1 MQETCV
7 QRPGM
12 VRVSRGAHTPP
23 CTVMIGTSG
32 YSYLEWV
39 DSGFYPAGTRSAKM
53 LSAYGRSFSV
63 VELNYTW
70 YQMARSDALSRMLAA
85 APPHML
91 FAAKLTRTVTH
102 ERDEDWREQVIRYRQ
117 GISALG
123 KRLVA
128 ILVQLPPDFARTV
141 ANRRFLAELLDC
153 LHPFPTSVEFRHASW
168 AVDSVFNELEQ
179 RRVTLVSVDE
189 PDLAGLFPSLDV
201 VTNPSLFYV
210 RFHGRNRQGWKNG
223 NMQKKFDYNYSE
235 TELQQWCR
243 QKLSPL
249 AGRAA
254 RGVVFFNNHV
264 RAQAPRNAL
273 LLESVITKQGR
284 PDGVQSGAAGRQQQ
298 TEQME
303 ASGDHGST
311 CHSASQCR

>member
-1 MQETCV
+1 MPQ
-7 QRPGM
+7 PGTI
-12 VRVSRGAHTPP
+12 RIPRGPRTPP
-23 CTVMIGTSG
+23 CTVMTGTSG

-39 DSGFYPAGTRSAKM
+39 DSGFYPSGTRSAEM
-53 LSAYGRSFSV
+53 LSVYGRSFSV

-85 APPHML
+85 APAHML

-102 ERDEDWREQVIRYRQ
+102 ERDEDWREQVSCYRQ

-141 ANRRFLAELLDC
+141 ANRQFLAELLDG
-153 LHPFPTSVEFRHASW
+153 LHPLPTAVEFRHASW
-168 AVDSVFNELEQ
+168 AVDSVFKELER

-189 PDLAGLFPSLDV
+189 PDLPGLFPALDV

-210 RFHGRNRQGWKNG
+210 RFHGRNRQGWKDG
-223 NMQKKFDYNYSE
+223 NMQKKFDYDYSE
-235 TELQQWCR
+235 TELQQWSR
-243 QKLSPL
+243 QKLSVL
-249 AGRAA
+249 AGRAG
-254 RGVVFFNNHV
+254 RGVIFFNNHV

-273 LLESVITKQGR
+273 LLESLIGTQDVSGNAGGRSDRRQGKK
-284 PDGVQSGAAGRQQQ
+284 
-298 TEQME
+298 E
-303 ASGDHGST
+303 ASGDHGSA
-311 CHSASQCR
+311 CHPAPQRR